1 VLCRGYLFCKWYGL
15 KWDRSWRFLGLFPI
29 IRKSN
34 GAVINICINFTCNS
48 DPRKNTYGI
57 IQRVLIYAGR
67 PETIIEIGDRV
78 GISGCTI
85 SAIERITIGND
96 VLIGTG
102 AIIADHDA
110 HGIEADS
117 RGTSESIR
125 HKEIKIGN
133 NVLVGA
139 RSIILKGVTIG
150 DGSVIGAGSVV
161 IEDVPPNAVV
171 RGNPAKVIRFIN
183 Q

>member
-1 VLCRGYLFCKWYGL
+1 
-15 KWDRSWRFLGLFPI
+15 
-29 IRKSN
+29 
-34 GAVINICINFTCNS
+34 
-48 DPRKNTYGI
+48 
-57 IQRVLIYAGR
+57 VLIYAGR

-125 HKEIKIGN
+125 HKEIKIGIMSLW
-133 NVLVGA
+133 VHV
-139 RSIILKGVTIG
+139 RS
-150 DGSVIGAGSVV
+150 
-161 IEDVPPNAVV
+161 
-171 RGNPAKVIRFIN
+171 F
-183 Q
+183 